1 MAVDLPSMVKMDE
14 PQKKSILDSSIRSP
28 IGSTELRVWIDCK
41 LETDPLVISFSVA
54 VHDCAVGL
62 RNVSDPEPFLLL
74 ISISVMSL
82 KREYHQLS

>member
-28 IGSTELRVWIDCK
+28 IGSTEIRVWIDCK

-54 VHDCAVGL
+54 VHDCG
-62 RNVSDPEPFLLL
+62 R
-74 ISISVMSL
+74 ISKC
-82 KREYHQLS
+82 KRPRAFFVFDLDFSNESKTKIPSA